1 MTSMI
6 ALIVWSIAG
15 ILVAV
20 YQLKKA
26 NGGKLPSFM
35 FWLTYAVLMLNLV
48 ENAVINAH

>member
-6 ALIVWSIAG
+6 ALIVWTIAG

-20 YQLKKA
+20 YQLKGA
-26 NGGKLPSFM
+26 RGDRLPPFM